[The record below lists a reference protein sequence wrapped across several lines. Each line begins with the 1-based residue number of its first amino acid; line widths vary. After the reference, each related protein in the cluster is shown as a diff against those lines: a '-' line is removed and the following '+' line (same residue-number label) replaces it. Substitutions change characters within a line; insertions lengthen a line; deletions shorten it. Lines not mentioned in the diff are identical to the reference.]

1 MKTVLFLLLLCPLL
15 SWAQTTKITP
25 ADLQRKHSF
34 LLMRDGSVLRG
45 QILRQDSTI
54 ISVRRRGGEMS
65 FVEAD
70 QVVRITAANPEQYTS
85 TVPLADAV
93 LSQPT
98 GLDRVFVLK
107 DGTQVEGRFVRRDS
121 TMITVR
127 KRNGQLT
134 YFEPELLVRTDSV
147 GMAAY
152 SDEAG
157 IFPNRFSPWVLA
169 GLTAYNPE
177 GGRFY
182 YRNTW
187 LLFNELQ
194 YGITRFWSVG
204 AKFVTPLPY
213 LVLNDGYYGAG
224 QYLNSIAQFNT
235 KFSAALSPD
244 FHLALNAAF
253 QAGGNQFSE
262 MGGRWL
268 LQTLATVGSSQQNVT
283 FGYGI
288 VVPKLKYYTYQPP
301 YSSTLPRTI
310 SIKIPNHSFLS
321 LGIMQKIG
329 RNLTFLSDN
338 SINLGPQ
345 YYTDNTTGAR
355 ATLSAALRIDRQRH
369 AFDLGMYTLIYEK
382 PFLWNG
388 DRSTRFFP
396 YIGYNLLIG
405 RD

>member
-1 MKTVLFLLLLCPLL
+1 
-15 SWAQTTKITP
+15 
-25 ADLQRKHSF
+25 
-34 LLMRDGSVLRG
+34 MRDGSVLRG
-45 QILRQDSTI
+45 QILRQDSAI

-70 QVVRITAANPEQYTS
+70 QVVRITATNPEQYTS
-85 TVPLADAV
+85 TIVSADAV
-93 LSQPT
+93 LAQPT

-127 KRNGQLT
+127 KRDGQLT
-134 YFEPELLVRTDSV
+134 YFEPELLVRTDSI

-194 YGITRFWSVG
+194 YGITRFWSIG
-204 AKFVTPLPY
+204 TKFVTPLPY
-213 LVLNDGYYGAG
+213 LVLNDGYYGASR
-224 QYLNSIAQFNT
+224 YLNSISQFNT

-253 QAGGNQFSE
+253 QAGGQSSE

-288 VVPKLKYYTYQPP
+288 VVPKLKYTNYIYTSLPYPSPP
-301 YSSTLPRTI
+301 KITY
-310 SIKIPNHSFLS
+310 IKIPNHSFLS

-329 RNLTFLSDN
+329 QNLTFLSDN
-338 SINLGPQ
+338 SINLGPE

-369 AFDLGMYTLIYEK
+369 AFDLGVYSLIYEK
-382 PFLWNG
+382 PHLWNG

-396 YIGYNLLIG
+396 YISYNVLIG